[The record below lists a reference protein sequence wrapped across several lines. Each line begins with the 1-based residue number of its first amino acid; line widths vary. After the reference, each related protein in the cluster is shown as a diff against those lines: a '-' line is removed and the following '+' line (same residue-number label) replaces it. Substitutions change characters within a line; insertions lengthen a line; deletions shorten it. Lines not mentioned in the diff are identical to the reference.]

1 LAGAALVGC
10 GGGEDDPP
18 ESAVTTATG
27 TASGPGAASGE
38 DRVPADQVRIAPG
51 RYEQAIPPTAA
62 EADPLVNGR
71 YGGTLLTRYL
81 DPPHM
86 DFNRTLSC
94 TINTTLDYTKNKLTR
109 AVLGAAADPKR
120 IDIEPDLAESWEASP
135 DATEFTFHLH
145 PGVKFHNVEPT
156 MGREFVAEDVKLSFE
171 RYKAGGTQK
180 DMFAEVEAIETPDE
194 HTVVVRLSQ
203 PIVEFPRN
211 IAAWSHIDAR
221 EMLEDLEF
229 LAAHAVGTGPFLQE
243 EWTPKERSVF
253 ARNPEYFEEG
263 LPFLDK
269 VITRVMDD
277 NAVIRSAFLTDNLF
291 DEGARD
297 DAEADE
303 VLNSVADAVMMLY
316 ERGQGANSNS
326 FRFQM
331 NNPALQDERVRRAI
345 SMSIDRV
352 EYSLAQGYA
361 GGGYPYPA
369 IHWQAIF
376 DERPALE
383 DMGAW
388 YQPNPDEAS
397 RLLQAAGYSADSQL
411 SFEITGWYL
420 SRSYAFPDLV
430 VPMMN
435 QRPELNISY
444 RQVDNPTA
452 VVLLND
458 RNFEWATGMTYG
470 PPAYSVDQ
478 IVFPFFH
485 SKGGVNFSNI
495 NDPELDRLIE
505 AQRRESDEEAR
516 KDLWRQIWDR
526 DLDQV
531 YDVYLPYNAESRGI
545 WHNYMLNY
553 RPHGIGGYSCYAN
566 GQARAVWL
574 DEGAP
579 GTALWPVLSADGI

>member
-1 LAGAALVGC
+1 
-10 GGGEDDPP
+10 
-18 ESAVTTATG
+18 
-27 TASGPGAASGE
+27 
-38 DRVPADQVRIAPG
+38 
-51 RYEQAIPPTAA
+51 
-62 EADPLVNGR
+62 
-71 YGGTLLTRYL
+71 
-81 DPPHM
+81 M
-86 DFNRTLSC
+86 
-94 TINTTLDYTKNKLTR
+94 
-109 AVLGAAADPKR
+109 
-120 IDIEPDLAESWEASP
+120 
-135 DATEFTFHLH
+135 
-145 PGVKFHNVEPT
+145 
-156 MGREFVAEDVKLSFE
+156 
-171 RYKAGGTQK
+171 
-180 DMFAEVEAIETPDE
+180 
-194 HTVVVRLSQ
+194 VVRLSQ

-253 ARNPEYFEEG
+253 ARNPEYFETG
-263 LPFLDK
+263 LPFLDQ

-297 DAEADE
+297 DAEADD
-303 VLNSVADAVMMLY
+303 VLNSVSDAVMMLY

-352 EYSLAQGYA
+352 EYSLAQGYS

-376 DERPALE
+376 DQRPALE
-383 DMGAW
+383 DMGPW

-397 RLLQAAGYSADSQL
+397 QLLQAAGYSADSQL

-495 NDPELDRLIE
+495 NDPELDRMIE
-505 AQRRESDEEAR
+505 AQRGEPDEEAR

-579 GTALWPVLSADGI
+579 GTALWPELSSASA